1 MGRLFGTDGVR
12 GVANLPPLT
21 PELAVAMGRAIVLRL
36 RAAGSDRPRVLV
48 GRDTRLSGP
57 MLESAVSAGICSA
70 GGDVL
75 RSGVLPTPAI
85 AYCVCE
91 LGADAGVVISAS
103 HNPYQDNGIKI
114 FSRDGFKLPDSEE
127 DHIERL
133 MVEASVEPRIGS
145 ELGTVRDLDDLRSRY
160 AGFCARTFPG
170 ADLEGLH
177 LALDCANGATYEAA
191 PEVFRTLGARVS
203 ALNVSPDGIN
213 INDGCGSEH
222 PAGLAA
228 KVVELGAAAGL
239 AFDGDGDRVRV
250 VDEQGTVLTG
260 DQVIAVCARM
270 YKERGWLDNNLVVTT
285 VMSNF
290 GLGIAL
296 RGLGIAHEA
305 SKVGDRY
312 VLELMKERGAVL
324 GGEDSGHIIFL
335 RHHTTGDG
343 VIAALQL
350 LGAMRFYGQPLSTL
364 ARVMRVTPQRII
376 NVDVTS
382 KPSLESVPSLREA
395 IADAE
400 AELRG
405 EGRVLIRYSGT
416 QAMCRVMVEGPTQE
430 MTDRMAERLA
440 QAVRGAIGQVGQ

>member
-21 PELAVAMGRAIVLRL
+21 PELALAMGRAIVLRL
-36 RAAGSDRPRVLV
+36 RAAGSDRPLVLV

-103 HNPYQDNGIKI
+103 HNPYRDNGIKI

-133 MVEASVEPRIGS
+133 MVEASVAPRIGS
-145 ELGTVRDLDDLRSRY
+145 DVGTVEDLDDLRNRY
-160 AGFCARTFPG
+160 VGFCARTFPG
-170 ADLEGLH
+170 VDLEGLH
-177 LALDCANGATYEAA
+177 LALDCANGATYKAA
-191 PEVFRTLGARVS
+191 PEVFRSLGARVS
-203 ALNVSPDGIN
+203 ALNDSPDGIN

-222 PAGLAA
+222 LAGLAA

-250 VDEQGTVLTG
+250 GDEQGTVLTG

-270 YKERGWLDNNLVVTT
+270 YKERGWLENNLVVTT

-296 RGLGIAHEA
+296 RGLGIVHEA

-376 NVDVTS
+376 NVDVPS
-382 KPSLESVPSLREA
+382 KPPLESVPALRDA
-395 IADAE
+395 IVDAE

-430 MTDRMAERLA
+430 MTDRLAERLA
-440 QAVRGAIGQVGQ
+440 QAVRGAIGQAGQ